1 MGKGRLSLTTRI
13 GGCLI
18 SEKDFVLVGRGGRWD
33 EKIPNPLGKLG
44 LRGRSMLGTSGSLEQ
59 KEVWSSQR

>member
-1 MGKGRLSLTTRI
+1 MRKSQI
-13 GGCLI
+13 
-18 SEKDFVLVGRGGRWD
+18 RW
-33 EKIPNPLGKLG
+33 GKLG